1 MCVFLKRFVSCSVSF
16 GCRLFSPTP
25 EFGTV
30 TLDSVGA
37 RTRHTRAHAH
47 THTRTQAHTHTL
59 ACERRSR
66 SFVLVRSFWVTKH
79 RGYDEERGQ
88 ACRKHFVQMDSDE
101 GPRLTGVM
109 VCSQSLHPVN
119 VFEGNPS
126 NVLSSQVHV
135 LTFYGRSIGGTNF
148 VSVSMLRE
156 CSCGALGSVSTLD
169 ECSWSAL
176 ASVSALREGV
186 SFRASSGF
194 VSVARGRNS
203 RDLWKA

>member
-47 THTRTQAHTHTL
+47 THTRTQAHTHTR

-66 SFVLVRSFWVTKH
+66 SFVLVRSFWGTKH

-135 LTFYGRSIGGTNF
+135 LTMVHSRCPEIGLDLLT
-148 VSVSMLRE
+148 LR
-156 CSCGALGSVSTLD
+156 C
-169 ECSWSAL
+169 
-176 ASVSALREGV
+176 
-186 SFRASSGF
+186 
-194 VSVARGRNS
+194 
-203 RDLWKA
+203 